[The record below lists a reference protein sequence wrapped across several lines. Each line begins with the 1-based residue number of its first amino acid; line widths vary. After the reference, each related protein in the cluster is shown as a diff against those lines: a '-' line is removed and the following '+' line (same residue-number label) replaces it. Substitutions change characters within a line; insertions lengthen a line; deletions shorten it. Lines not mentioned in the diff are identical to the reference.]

1 MMMTATGWSNPVIPH
16 RLNLNTTQK
25 SQAAHATPHAL
36 RHTGITEGVHA
47 PDANVVDISQ
57 IAGHKDLRTTMG
69 YVHTSTQRL
78 HDAVAK
84 LPNVGNS

>member
-1 MMMTATGWSNPVIPH
+1 MSKVFQTAIKRAGI
-16 RLNLNTTQK
+16 
-25 SQAAHATPHAL
+25 AHATPHAL

-47 PDANVVDISQ
+47 PDANVVDISK

-69 YVHTSTQRL
+69 YVHASPQRL

-84 LPNVGNS
+84 LPNVNNS